1 MGCQEEGEAV
11 SLATAVAW
19 TIAVIAGIYLLSYWL
34 TGDGPHR
41 AKVTR
46 LPAVLVVSHP
56 ALAVTALACWAG
68 GLITGSRALV
78 WAAFAGLAATALLG
92 FAMFTRWLG
101 AGRHTT
107 AARGFPAL
115 AVTLHGVA
123 GVTAFTLVFLS
134 AGAARLF

>member
-1 MGCQEEGEAV
+1 M

-19 TIAVIAGIYLLSYWL
+19 TIAAIAGIYLLSYGL
-34 TGDGPHR
+34 TGGGLKR

-46 LPAVLVVSHP
+46 FPAALVVSHP

-68 GLITGSRALV
+68 GLITGNRALV
-78 WAAFAGLAATALLG
+78 WAAFAGLAAAALLG
-92 FAMFTRWLG
+92 FVMFTRWLG
-101 AGRHTT
+101 ASRHTT

-134 AGAARLF
+134 ASAARSF